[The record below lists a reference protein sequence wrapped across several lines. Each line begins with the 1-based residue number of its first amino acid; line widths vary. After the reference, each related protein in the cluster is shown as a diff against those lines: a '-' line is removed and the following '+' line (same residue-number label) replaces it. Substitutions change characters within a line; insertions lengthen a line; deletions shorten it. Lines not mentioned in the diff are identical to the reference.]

1 MLGVKHKSGV
11 PKGLYSDRPSLDAN
25 IRLGWKCIV
34 AVHTL
39 AYYDMLKITAVKS
52 FVALATISLL
62 EWKRQATANSCR
74 SHSSY
79 YAKNYGR
86 KKFCRTGYS

>member
-25 IRLGWKCIV
+25 IRPGWKPIV

-52 FVALATISLL
+52 FIALATVSLPD
-62 EWKRQATANSCR
+62 WIRQATAL
-74 SHSSY
+74 
-79 YAKNYGR
+79 
-86 KKFCRTGYS
+86 FEM